1 MTSFAAAVAFLAEW
15 IGAQPV
21 EEMCLA
27 PGRRDVVRLM
37 NLHKAKG
44 LEARV
49 VWLANPAGVPDF
61 EPDRHI
67 RRTDGK
73 PRGHFRFTR
82 SVGYQSRTVSQ
93 PAGWDDS
100 AAEERA
106 YEEAEEDRLMY
117 VAATRARDLLVV
129 SAYAG
134 DLGERRSWG
143 LLERGLEAVAELP
156 MSPPPRGAAAPCP
169 APPAR
174 KKVAVSPKDANEGR
188 AALLRKM
195 AEASRAGSLHE
206 TVTALAK
213 RDREPPEWARGGL
226 GTWGSEVH
234 VMLKTLGASWPS
246 DGGGDPGVLAPEDR
260 LTRMARDVLVA
271 ADRNPGD
278 CRDLARHVA
287 AVVRSGFW
295 LRAMRAERRL
305 FEVPFSIRVRAG
317 EAGYGE
323 LAARVGSVPVAGGR
337 PVVLRSGA
345 PIFLSGAID
354 LLFRESGWVL
364 ADFKTD
370 RPPRAL
376 TGAGERE
383 IRAFLDS
390 LLAYYRPQVEL
401 YTRFWAELTGDK
413 VRESGLYFTALDRWV
428 PVDVA

>member
-1 MTSFAAAVAFLAEW
+1 
-15 IGAQPV
+15 
-21 EEMCLA
+21 
-27 PGRRDVVRLM
+27 
-37 NLHKAKG
+37 
-44 LEARV
+44 
-49 VWLANPAGVPDF
+49 
-61 EPDRHI
+61 
-67 RRTDGK
+67 
-73 PRGHFRFTR
+73 
-82 SVGYQSRTVSQ
+82 
-93 PAGWDDS
+93 
-100 AAEERA
+100 
-106 YEEAEEDRLMY
+106 
-117 VAATRARDLLVV
+117 
-129 SAYAG
+129 
-134 DLGERRSWG
+134 
-143 LLERGLEAVAELP
+143 
-156 MSPPPRGAAAPCP
+156 
-169 APPAR
+169 
-174 KKVAVSPKDANEGR
+174 
-188 AALLRKM
+188 M

-370 RPPRAL
+370 RPPRTL

-401 YTRFWAELTGDK
+401 YTRFWAELTGEK